1 MTARD
6 AILKQRCSRLGAL
19 AVWTPARYRSQ
30 ANKDGRC
37 RHRIRRMRSNALPVG
52 SAFFPLQCER
62 RGAAIIFGR
71 IAGYSQFRS
80 DQKTRPLAVCI
91 MRSLHNEIEISAEI
105 PYGWVEL
112 RKRNANHYSGTSEPA
127 DGARSCSAAGVA
139 APGEGFMAPSA
150 PAAFC
155 A

>member
-1 MTARD
+1 
-6 AILKQRCSRLGAL
+6 
-19 AVWTPARYRSQ
+19 
-30 ANKDGRC
+30 
-37 RHRIRRMRSNALPVG
+37 MRSNALPVG

-62 RGAAIIFGR
+62 RGAAINLRADSR
-71 IAGYSQFRS
+71 IQPVRS

-91 MRSLHNEIEISAEI
+91 LRSLHNEIEISAEI